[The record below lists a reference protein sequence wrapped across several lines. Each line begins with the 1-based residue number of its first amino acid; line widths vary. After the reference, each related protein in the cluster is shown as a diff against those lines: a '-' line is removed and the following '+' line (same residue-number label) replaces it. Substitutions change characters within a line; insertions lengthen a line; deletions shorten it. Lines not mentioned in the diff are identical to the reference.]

1 MDTQRGNAR
10 KTPWQ
15 IFATPTLIALLSLV
29 GLLAALLGDGMFDWV
44 SWVGLAAPLVIVG
57 WAMRTR
63 RR

>member
-29 GLLAALLGDGMFDWV
+29 GLLAAQPAHDMDIC
-44 SWVGLAAPLVIVG
+44 A
-57 WAMRTR
+57 
-63 RR
+63 

>member
-1 MDTQRGNAR
+1 MSSQPVKAR

-29 GLLAALLGDGMFDWV
+29 GLLAALLGNGVFDWV
-44 SWVGLAAPLVIVG
+44 SWVGLAARVVIAG
-57 WAMRTR
+57 WAMKAR

>member
-1 MDTQRGNAR
+1 MSSQPVKAR

-29 GLLAALLGDGMFDWV
+29 GLLAALLGNGVFDWV
-44 SWVGLAAPLVIVG
+44 SWVGLAAPVVIVG
-57 WAMRTR
+57 WAMKAR

>member
-1 MDTQRGNAR
+1 MDTPRVKAR

-29 GLLAALLGDGMFDWV
+29 GLLAALLGNGVFDWV

-57 WAMRTR
+57 WAMRPR

>member
-1 MDTQRGNAR
+1 MHPQPVKHR

-15 IFATPTLIALLSLV
+15 IFATPTLIALLSLA
-29 GLLAALLGDGMFDWV
+29 GLLAALLGNGVFDWV

-57 WAMRTR
+57 WAMKAR